1 MNEEI
6 LPDLGLEVG
15 DKVEYAGVEGEVV
28 WVSSNGAEYP
38 IGVKFKPD
46 MVVVQSFLS
55 DGRAYRWHKIPSLKL
70 IEKKIKPKKKI
81 TLYRHTYKSTANV
94 RIYQTDWT
102 TDKNGMVGVI
112 TTETKEIEID

>member
-1 MNEEI
+1 MNEDI

-15 DKVEYAGVEGEVV
+15 DLVECYGLEGEVV
-28 WVSSNGAEYP
+28 STNNSVAYP
-38 IGVKFKPD
+38 IAVKFKNAD
-46 MVVVQSFLS
+46 RTRAFSR
-55 DGRAYRWHKIPSLKL
+55 DGKFEDWHKIPLLKL
-70 IEKKIKPKKKI
+70 TEKKIKPKKKI

-112 TTETKEIEID
+112 TTETKEVEL